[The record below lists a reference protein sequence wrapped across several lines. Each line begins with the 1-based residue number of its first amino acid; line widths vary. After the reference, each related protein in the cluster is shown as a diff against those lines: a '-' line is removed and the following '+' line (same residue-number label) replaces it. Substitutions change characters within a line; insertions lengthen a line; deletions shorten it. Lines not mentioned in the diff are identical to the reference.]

1 MKKDKCE
8 KDAAILDVYGQN
20 VLAKGIWNI
29 FNPILPT
36 LDNLDK
42 DEYVE
47 WEKFLIKILN
57 NYQ

>member
-1 MKKDKCE
+1 MKKDKSE
-8 KDAAILDVYGQN
+8 KDASILDVYGQN

-36 LDNLDK
+36 LYNLDK